1 MPGNP
6 TLLNLLKKYWK
17 KIINYWPRKVNID
30 TTNCEK
36 ILIDPLAFN
45 NAIYHDLLTLNKVL
59 KTIGY
64 TTVLWILPEL

>member
-1 MPGNP
+1 MSGNP

-17 KIINYWPRKVNID
+17 KIINYWSRKVNID

-45 NAIYHDLLTLNKVL
+45 NAIYHGLLTLN
-59 KTIGY
+59 
-64 TTVLWILPEL
+64 